1 MNKQHPLYQ
10 EDLQHILSTKR
21 IDTLKDK
28 TILITGATGL
38 IGMHLIDA
46 LMKLDGARIIAIGR
60 SKEKAAAR
68 LGEYYNN
75 ERFTFIEQ
83 DVCTPFSNEIHADYV
98 IPLASNT
105 HPKAYSEYPTETV
118 LINTLGCQYALEL
131 ARRCKAT
138 VLYPSS
144 VEIYGNARGTDV
156 FTEDYTGELNLKN
169 ARSCYPESK
178 RVSEALCLSYAAE
191 YGIDVKIA
199 RLSRVFGPTILQ
211 TDTKASSQFIQK
223 AIAQEDIVLKSE
235 GTQFFSYTY
244 TTDAVAAILH
254 IMLNG
259 ESATAYNIANDDCN
273 IHLRDFAKL
282 CAEHAGT
289 KVIFDL
295 PEETER
301 RGYSIATQAILD
313 NKRLTDCG
321 WEPSYNIQEAIS
333 RTIEI
338 LK

>member
-10 EDLQHILSTKR
+10 EDLQHILTTKE
-21 IDTLKDK
+21 IDRLTHK
-28 TILITGATGL
+28 TVLITGATGL

-46 LMKLDGARIIAIGR
+46 LMKLDNVHIIAVGR
-60 SKEKAAAR
+60 NKEKAAAR
-68 LGEYYNN
+68 LGEYYND
-75 ERFTFIEQ
+75 ERFCFIEQ
-83 DVCTPFSNEIHADYV
+83 DVRTPFSDDIHADYI

-105 HPKAYSEYPTETV
+105 HPKAYSEYPVETV

-144 VEIYGNARGTDV
+144 VEIYGNARGTDT
-156 FTEDYTGELNLKN
+156 FTEEYTGELNLKN
-169 ARSCYPESK
+169 ARACYPESK

-191 YGIDVKIA
+191 YGVDVKIA
-199 RLSRVFGPTILQ
+199 RLSRVFGPTMLP
-211 TDTKASSQFIQK
+211 TDTKVSSQFIQK
-223 AIAQEDIVLKSE
+223 AIAQEDIILKSE

-244 TTDAVAAILH
+244 TTDAVAAMLH

-259 ESATAYNIANDDCN
+259 EPSTAYNISSHDCN
-273 IHLRDFAKL
+273 VHLRDFAKY
-282 CAEHAGT
+282 CADHAGT

-295 PEETER
+295 PEESER
-301 RGYSIATQAILD
+301 RGYSIATHAILAPE
-313 NKRLTDCG
+313 RLLKLG
-321 WEPSYNIQEAIS
+321 WTPRYDMREALR